1 MNKFKKENKLGDYV
15 VNMEDILVDIDN
27 DKDDIIP
34 NKP

>member
-1 MNKFKKENKLGDYV
+1 MNKYKKENKLGDYV